1 MNNFQSPVGYMINH
15 ESKLEGTQGLG
26 YDYIMAANGLFLQA
40 ENENITAR
48 ICIAHTEVRGLKE
61 TTEKVELRHGPIP
74 AGLIIEGARWM
85 QQTPT
90 RERYFAIL
98 WNKDRYQIE
107 KPIQTGQSS
116 KVEYLTTENAA
127 AEFHSHALHPAFFST
142 TDDKDEQGL
151 RVYGVIG
158 RLDLPNPQ
166 LLMRLGV
173 YGYFQ
178 ELEWHQVFDTIQLTT
193 PNPTDEENE
202 P

>member
-1 MNNFQSPVGYMINH
+1 MINH
-15 ESKLEGTQGLG
+15 QSGLEGTQGPG

-48 ICIAHTEVRGLKE
+48 ICIAHSQVRGLEK

-85 QQTPT
+85 QQTPAQ
-90 RERYFAIL
+90 ERYFAIL
-98 WNKDRYQIE
+98 WKTNRYQIE
-107 KPIQTGQSS
+107 KPAQIGQSS
-116 KVEYLTTENAA
+116 KVEYQTTRNAV
-127 AEFHSHALHPAFFST
+127 AEFHSHALHTAFFSA

-158 RLDLPNPQ
+158 RLDLPDPQ
-166 LLMRLGV
+166 MLMRLGV
-173 YGYFQ
+173 YGYFH
-178 ELEWHQVFDTIQLTT
+178 ELKWHQVFDTIQLTT
-193 PNPTDEENE
+193 PEPTDDRNE